1 LSKSLKSFLKNA
13 FFFLLAA
20 VLVWLALRNISPAD
34 RDAAIES
41 VKKINPIKTLGI
53 LAIIILSHVFRAYR
67 WNNLLEPLGYKI
79 TFKNAFFSVM
89 AGYLVNYA
97 IPRAGEL
104 TRCTIIN
111 KYERVPFQTAL
122 GTVVLERIIDFILL
136 VLFFLVAFFTQL
148 EKIKDLADKYIFQKL
163 QAKFEMFSQNPLL
176 IVVLAAILL
185 VVIVGTWFFRT
196 KIQDL
201 FKTKLGGIIK
211 GFLDGLSSIK
221 KVKNPIQF
229 IVLSISIWLCY
240 FFGMYFSIYLF
251 EDIHVGMS
259 EMLVT
264 YILGTVGIILTPGGL
279 GAYQLIVQ
287 ETLVSFQVQAAA
299 AFAFAWVNW
308 LLQFFLVVLVG
319 GLSFLLLPL
328 TNKESKDVS

>member
-1 LSKSLKSFLKNA
+1 MSKSLKPLLKNA
-13 FFFLLAA
+13 FFFLLAG
-20 VLVWLALRNISPAD
+20 VLVWLALRNISPSD
-34 RDAAIES
+34 RDAAITSIKE
-41 VKKINPIKTLGI
+41 INPLRALGI
-53 LAIIILSHVFRAYR
+53 LAIILLSHIIRAYR
-67 WNNLLEPLGYKI
+67 WNNLLEPLGHKI

-104 TRCTIIN
+104 TRCTIIS
-111 KYERVPFQTAL
+111 KYENVPFQTAL

-136 VLFFLVAFFTQL
+136 ILFFLVAFVTQL
-148 EKIKDLADKYIFQKL
+148 EKIKDLADKYVFQKVSSKL
-163 QAKFEMFSQNPLL
+163 DAITQYPTLMITLAVALVL
-176 IVVLAAILL
+176 IVVLIW
-185 VVIVGTWFFRT
+185 VFRT
-196 KIQDL
+196 RIQNL

-211 GFLDGLSSIK
+211 GFIDGLSSIK
-221 KVKNPIQF
+221 KVKTPIQF
-229 IVLSISIWLCY
+229 ILLSIGIWLCY

-251 EDIHVGMS
+251 DDIHVGMS

-308 LLQFFLVVLVG
+308 LLQFFLVLLVG
-319 GLSFLLLPL
+319 SLSFLLLPL
-328 TNKESKDVS
+328 TNKVKDNAN